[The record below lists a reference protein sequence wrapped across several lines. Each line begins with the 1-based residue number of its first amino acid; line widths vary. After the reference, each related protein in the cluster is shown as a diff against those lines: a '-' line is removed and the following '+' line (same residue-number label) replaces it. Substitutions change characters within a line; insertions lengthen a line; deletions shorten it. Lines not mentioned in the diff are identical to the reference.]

1 MTKLKTTVSALALL
15 AMTAGHGYANTY
27 EVPLT
32 RVGGNYALNVNVN
45 GTPMKMLLDTGAD
58 DVCIPYS
65 TAVQLVSQGKMLAS
79 EIGGETAISTAGSDT
94 KMTHVTLREVTVY
107 GNNGYGW
114 QVTNVSATIGCQI
127 PLLGQEYLRSA
138 DSYSIDNT
146 HNILMLNTPSPS
158 YTAPTALVPG
168 LGSKPPP
175 SSSPPSYTPPPDDPA
190 MQSFSDGQ
198 RDRRAWEAWFT
209 TLTDGPYKQGAE
221 YWASVR
227 STKEA
232 SLGCN
237 PISSSDYANS
247 QIRVSGCTEAKHR
260 LDTSDHRRASDASYK
275 AGWNSIPG

>member
-247 QIRVSGCTEAKHR
+247 QIWVSGCTEAKHR